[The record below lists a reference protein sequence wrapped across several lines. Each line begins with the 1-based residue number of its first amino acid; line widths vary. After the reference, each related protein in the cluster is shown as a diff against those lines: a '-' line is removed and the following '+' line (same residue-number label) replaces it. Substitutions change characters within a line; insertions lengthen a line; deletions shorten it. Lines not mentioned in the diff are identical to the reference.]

1 MTTPPTNPPTTPP
14 TTTTPA
20 PRPRP
25 TRRKPARGAKAIAL
39 LSSVAATGGIGA
51 ALAHAEGSGL
61 TSVVTQVASA
71 STAAPATTT
80 TPSTSSST
88 ASAGDPTT
96 TTSTSAAATATSGA
110 YVDGTWTGG
119 VATMRYGPMQV
130 QVTISGAKVTAVT
143 VLQEPGD
150 GKSQRINAQAV
161 PILESQ
167 AVAAQSANLDGVS
180 GATYTTVSY
189 EASLQSALDAAA
201 R

>member
-1 MTTPPTNPPTTPP
+1 
-14 TTTTPA
+14 
-20 PRPRP
+20 
-25 TRRKPARGAKAIAL
+25 
-39 LSSVAATGGIGA
+39 VAATGGIGA
-51 ALAHAEGSGL
+51 ALAHAEQATPTVL
-61 TSVVTQVASA
+61 TQVASA

-80 TPSTSSST
+80 T
-88 ASAGDPTT
+88 
-96 TTSTSAAATATSGA
+96 AAATTGA

-130 QVTISGAKVTAVT
+130 QVTVSGGQVTAVT

-150 GKSQRINAQAV
+150 GKSQRINSQAL

-167 AVAAQSANLDGVS
+167 AVAAQSADLDGVS